1 MRRFIVTGAPGAGKT
16 SIITAL
22 TGVTAVPEAA
32 TDVIAA
38 EQARGVAEPWAD
50 PGFADRVAALQ
61 RRRQL
66 AATGPVQV
74 FDRSPLCTLAL
85 AVYSGLAPS
94 ELLRAE
100 VERAA
105 SLYDRRVLLVRPIG
119 FVTRTA
125 ARRISY
131 ADSLHFERIHQ
142 QVYREQGYEL
152 VDVPPGPPAERVALV
167 AGYLAAWTLT
177 RIE

>member
-16 SIITAL
+16 SIVGAL
-22 TGVTAVPEAA
+22 TGVTTVAEAA

-38 EQARGVAEPWAD
+38 EQARGVAEPWTD
-50 PGFADRVAALQ
+50 PGFADRVVGLQ

-74 FDRSPLCTLAL
+74 YDRSPLCTLAL
-85 AVYSGLAPS
+85 AVYSGLSPS
-94 ELLRAE
+94 DLLLAE
-100 VERAA
+100 VDRAA
-105 SLYDRRVLLVRPIG
+105 SIYDRRVLLVRPIG
-119 FVTRTA
+119 FVTPTA

-131 ADSLHFERIHQ
+131 ADSLHFEHVHR
-142 QVYREQGYEL
+142 QVYRERGYEL
-152 VDVPPGPPAERVALV
+152 VEVPAGPAAERVALV